1 MTENLVIH
9 CHHVCQEPSP
19 LDTSQGEGW
28 EDALRSPLPD
38 FARRW
43 DTGDGISALLPCTKE
58 APGTLLIRNGSTSP
72 QGSLPVAFRAVGCRP
87 AHHATLI
94 PGGSAVRFWGRH
106 SEKVVAEQILS
117 PLM

>member
-1 MTENLVIH
+1 MTGDLVIH
-9 CHHVCQEPSP
+9 CHHVCQETNP

-28 EDALRSPLPD
+28 ENDLRSPLPD

-43 DTGDGISALLPCTKE
+43 YNEGGTIALLLCTKE
-58 APGTLLIRNGSTSP
+58 APGTLLIRNGSTFP

-87 AHHATLI
+87 APSLHTYSWWVSSPL
-94 PGGSAVRFWGRH
+94 WGRH
-106 SEKVVAEQILS
+106 SEKVMAEQISS